1 MGLLVLALAL
11 ALRRTLASRWMHSSS
26 CGGRDT
32 DGGLPE
38 IVMSRLLLP
47 AARRGG
53 VALLEREKESKETNI
68 ASNFWLFFQIC
79 FSFLFFPYLSPSSL
93 SPSTSSSPSSAR
105 FFRAWVVLEPK
116 KKKKKRWPAAKRN
129 WKVLSPA
136 AKPAAKRPR
145 LLPLLMAVRDG
156 RLRMV
161 VAGAL
166 AVEVEGEGVGVD
178 EAVEVALEFFKF
190 IFSLFLA
197 LASRFLPRIST
208 CFSAKKQR
216 LNFYPDSFGHWARF
230 SGAARGK
237 WVSER
242 GKINKIISASRNQ
255 PLN

>member
-93 SPSTSSSPSSAR
+93 SPATSSSPSSAR
-105 FFRAWVVLEPK
+105 FFRAWVVLEP

-145 LLPLLMAVRDG
+145 LLPLLMAVRNG

-178 EAVEVALEFFKF
+178 EAVEVALEFFNF
-190 IFSLFLA
+190 FFLSSSH
-197 LASRFLPRIST
+197 LLRV
-208 CFSAKKQR
+208 
-216 LNFYPDSFGHWARF
+216 FYP
-230 SGAARGK
+230 
-237 WVSER
+237 VY
-242 GKINKIISASRNQ
+242 
-255 PLN
+255 PLVFQQKNND

>member
-93 SPSTSSSPSSAR
+93 SPATSSSPSSAR
-105 FFRAWVVLEPK
+105 FFRAWVVLEQ

-156 RLRMV
+156 RLRLV

-178 EAVEVALEFFKF
+178 EAVEVALEFF
-190 IFSLFLA
+190 
-197 LASRFLPRIST
+197 
-208 CFSAKKQR
+208 
-216 LNFYPDSFGHWARF
+216 
-230 SGAARGK
+230 
-237 WVSER
+237 
-242 GKINKIISASRNQ
+242 
-255 PLN
+255 